1 MPQVPEQDVKR
12 MTDFHDQLEA
22 ASHQGPDR
30 LAMAWASPPSGVGGH
45 EIDRDTVIRKVN
57 REELRILG
65 YREDQMVGHRAL
77 DFIVLQDTAQRAIDD
92 KFSGAREMKP
102 FVRTFKKADGTPV
115 TLALLDRHVN
125 DAAGRVVGMRTLM
138 VEVKLGF

>member
-1 MPQVPEQDVKR
+1 MSE
-12 MTDFHDQLEA
+12 FHDRLEA
-22 ASHQGPDR
+22 AARQGPER
-30 LAMAWASPPSGVGGH
+30 LAVAWASPPAGIGGH

-65 YREDQMVGHRAL
+65 YREDQLVGRKAL
-77 DFIVLQDTAQRAIDD
+77 DFIVMQDTAQRAIED
-92 KFSGAREMKP
+92 KFSGARELKP

-115 TLALLDRHVN
+115 TLALLDRHIK
-125 DAAGRVVGMRTLM
+125 DAAGTVTGLRTLM